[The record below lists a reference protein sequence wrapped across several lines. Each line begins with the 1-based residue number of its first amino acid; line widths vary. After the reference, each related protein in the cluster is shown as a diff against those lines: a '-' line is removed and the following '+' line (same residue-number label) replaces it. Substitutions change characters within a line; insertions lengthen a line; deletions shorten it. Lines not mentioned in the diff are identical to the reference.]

1 MLYIQSCGSELNDN
15 LDLDPGANIL
25 LRTSSGYEL
34 NDNIGYIFCLRCCC
48 CLPRKNFPHCVWPAL
63 AFSLAKASHPLSTFV
78 NLTQQSVLIIF
89 SAIFIFSTAK
99 VLQELHNYFWNI
111 FSLGYICIFMSL

>member
-34 NDNIGYIFCLRCCC
+34 NDNIGYIFCLRCCQFVVVVVVAYQGRIFHTVFG
-48 CLPRKNFPHCVWPAL
+48 LPWP
-63 AFSLAKASHPLSTFV
+63 
-78 NLTQQSVLIIF
+78 
-89 SAIFIFSTAK
+89 SAWRRRRIHSPP
-99 VLQELHNYFWNI
+99 
-111 FSLGYICIFMSL
+111 S